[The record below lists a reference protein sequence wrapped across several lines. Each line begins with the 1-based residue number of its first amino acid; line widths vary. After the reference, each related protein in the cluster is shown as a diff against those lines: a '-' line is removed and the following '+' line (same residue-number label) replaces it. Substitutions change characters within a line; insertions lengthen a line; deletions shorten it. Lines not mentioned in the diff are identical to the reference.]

1 MKKHRRKTAGRL
13 SALLSLLLV
22 ATMAQP
28 LFQTRAAENDV
39 TMDGNVTWS
48 YLDDGSDPAGDST
61 TAGYDRTSWTKD
73 DYDISAWKTAT
84 GPFGAKKGKINDLG
98 GGCTPKTLLTQYKA
112 DGTTDIEAFFFR
124 TDVTIPDASKV
135 TKISGSV
142 IYDDAATVYVNGV
155 KIAGFDDDSITGN
168 LQYGGSNAGD
178 PKTGTIS
185 TSDPAALAAVK
196 DGKNVIAVEL
206 HQGRSSSSDIYFDMP
221 TLTFETTVSVPV
233 YTQKNISWTVGK
245 DASEINV
252 TWYADVD
259 GTGTLLVAKNS
270 EVSGNEMPADA
281 KSFTANGTASNKS
294 GYYNYQTT
302 ATGLSADTTYAYQLV
317 NGETKSEIRSFTTG
331 GTGAFSFAA
340 AGDPQIGASGSSV
353 NDTDGWEK
361 TLKLISGN
369 SAFDGVDFLLSAGDQ
384 VNTASNEDQYDGYLE
399 HDTLLDLPT
408 ATVVGNHDS
417 GSAAYDQHFNNPNE
431 SSYGTT
437 AAGGD
442 YYFVYNHVLFLALN
456 SNNTS
461 TAEHKAFMEQAIQ
474 ATAGQD
480 ITWKVVV
487 FHHSIYSVA
496 SHSLESGILTR
507 REKLVPVF
515 KDLDIDVV
523 LMGHD
528 HVYCRT
534 YMMDGLDPM
543 TDASIYDDADY
554 SSITNPTGIL
564 YVTLNSASGSKFYT
578 IKNASFPYSRVM
590 NQENVPNI
598 SRVDVSDSQFK
609 VTTYRTSDMSVVD
622 SFAINKKHVH
632 NMKAVSAG
640 EATCL
645 DEGNIAYWY
654 CDECGKYFRD
664 ADGEQEITLLDTV
677 VAAKGHQYG
686 AWQVVTAATTSATG
700 IKKHECTVCG
710 KVETAAIPVIQE
722 TTTENVTTEEETT
735 EKTTEKVTTED
746 ATTETTQKATTEDV
760 STEDGRTTGDVTAE
774 PTTELT
780 EEDTTIDKTTEAMT
794 GEMEDT
800 ESTTA
805 SGAGKDTGTTED
817 KTGKDSKL
825 VKTGDTTPIIYVA
838 VIGICACFVGAG
850 CVFAKSRKNK

>member
-1 MKKHRRKTAGRL
+1 MKHRCKTAKRL
-13 SALLSLLLV
+13 SVLLSLLLV

-28 LFQTRAAENDV
+28 LFQTKAAENDV
-39 TMDGNVTWS
+39 TLDGNVTWS

-61 TAGYDRTSWTKD
+61 AAGYDRTSWTKD
-73 DYDISAWKTAT
+73 GYDVSAWKTAT
-84 GPFGAKKGKINDLG
+84 GAFGAKKGKISDLG

-178 PKTGTIS
+178 PKTGIIN
-185 TSDPAALAAVK
+185 TSNSAALAAIK
-196 DGKNVIAVEL
+196 DGKNVVAVEI
-206 HQGRSSSSDIYFDMP
+206 HQGRSASSDIYFDMP
-221 TLTFETTVSVPV
+221 SLTFETTVPV

-245 DASEINV
+245 NESEINI

-294 GYYNYQTT
+294 GYYSYQTT

-317 NGETKSEIRSFTTG
+317 NGATKSEIHTFTTG
-331 GTGAFSFAA
+331 GAGSFSFAA

-361 TLKLISGN
+361 TLKLVSDN

-474 ATAGQD
+474 ATAGQS

-496 SHSLESGILTR
+496 SHSLENSILTR
-507 REKLVPVF
+507 REELVPVF

-543 TDASIYDDADY
+543 TDASIYDDANY

-578 IKNASFPYSRVM
+578 IKNVSFPYSRVM

-654 CDECGKYFRD
+654 CDDCGKYFRD
-664 ADGEQEITLLDTV
+664 ADGKQEITLSDTI
-677 VAAKGHQYG
+677 VAAKGHKYG
-686 AWQVVTAATTSATG
+686 AWQVVTAATTTSTG
-700 IKKHECTVCG
+700 IKKHECIVCG
-710 KVETAAIPVIQE
+710 NVETASIPVIQE
-722 TTTENVTTEEETT
+722 TTTENVTTEEG
-735 EKTTEKVTTED
+735 TTEKVTTED
-746 ATTETTQKATTEDV
+746 ATTETTQKATTEDTD
-760 STEDGRTTGDVTAE
+760 SDSDEDTED
-774 PTTELT
+774 
-780 EEDTTIDKTTEAMT
+780 EDTTEERT

-800 ESTTA
+800 E
-805 SGAGKDTGTTED
+805 TTESHD
-817 KTGKDSKL
+817 STGSSDGSGKGSKF
-825 VKTGDTTPIIYVA
+825 VKTGDSTPIVYVA
-838 VIGICACFVGAG
+838 VLASCACFIGAG
-850 CVFAKSRKNK
+850 CVFAKSRKNKQ

>member
-1 MKKHRRKTAGRL
+1 MKKHRRKTTGRL

-48 YLDDGSDPAGDST
+48 YLDDGSDPAGDSIA
-61 TAGYDRTSWTKD
+61 AGYDRTSWTKD

-281 KSFTANGTASNKS
+281 KSFTANETASNKS

-461 TAEHKAFMEQAIQ
+461 TAEHKAFMEQAMQ
-474 ATAGQD
+474 ATTGQD

-507 REKLVPVF
+507 REELVPVF

-543 TDASIYDDADY
+543 TDA
-554 SSITNPTGIL
+554 SITNPTGIL

-735 EKTTEKVTTED
+735 EKVTTED
-746 ATTETTQKATTEDV
+746 ATTETTQKATTEDTD
-760 STEDGRTTGDVTAE
+760 SDSD
-774 PTTELT
+774 
-780 EEDTTIDKTTEAMT
+780 EDTTEEHT

-800 ESTTA
+800 ESTISSETT
-805 SGAGKDTGTTED
+805 KDTGTTED

-825 VKTGDTTPIIYVA
+825 VKTGDTTPIVYVA
-838 VIGICACFVGAG
+838 VLASCACFVGAG
-850 CVFAKSRKNK
+850 CVFAKSRKNKQ

>member
-1 MKKHRRKTAGRL
+1 M
-13 SALLSLLLV
+13 
-22 ATMAQP
+22 
-28 LFQTRAAENDV
+28 
-39 TMDGNVTWS
+39 
-48 YLDDGSDPAGDST
+48 
-61 TAGYDRTSWTKD
+61 
-73 DYDISAWKTAT
+73 
-84 GPFGAKKGKINDLG
+84 
-98 GGCTPKTLLTQYKA
+98 
-112 DGTTDIEAFFFR
+112 
-124 TDVTIPDASKV
+124 
-135 TKISGSV
+135 
-142 IYDDAATVYVNGV
+142 
-155 KIAGFDDDSITGN
+155 
-168 LQYGGSNAGD
+168 
-178 PKTGTIS
+178 
-185 TSDPAALAAVK
+185 
-196 DGKNVIAVEL
+196 
-206 HQGRSSSSDIYFDMP
+206 
-221 TLTFETTVSVPV
+221 
-233 YTQKNISWTVGK
+233 
-245 DASEINV
+245 
-252 TWYADVD
+252 
-259 GTGTLLVAKNS
+259 
-270 EVSGNEMPADA
+270 
-281 KSFTANGTASNKS
+281 
-294 GYYNYQTT
+294 
-302 ATGLSADTTYAYQLV
+302 
-317 NGETKSEIRSFTTG
+317 
-331 GTGAFSFAA
+331 
-340 AGDPQIGASGSSV
+340 
-353 NDTDGWEK
+353 
-361 TLKLISGN
+361 
-369 SAFDGVDFLLSAGDQ
+369 DFLLSAGDQ

-456 SNNTS
+456 SNNIS
-461 TAEHKAFMEQAIQ
+461 TAEHKAFMEQAMQ

-507 REKLVPVF
+507 REELVPVF

-543 TDASIYDDADY
+543 TDASIYNDADY

-735 EKTTEKVTTED
+735 EKVTTED
-746 ATTETTQKATTEDV
+746 ATTETTQKATTEDTD
-760 STEDGRTTGDVTAE
+760 SDSD
-774 PTTELT
+774 
-780 EEDTTIDKTTEAMT
+780 EDTTEEHT

-800 ESTTA
+800 ESTISSETT
-805 SGAGKDTGTTED
+805 KDTGTTED

-825 VKTGDTTPIIYVA
+825 VKTGDTTPIVYVA
-838 VIGICACFVGAG
+838 VLASCACFVGAG
-850 CVFAKSRKNK
+850 CVFAKSRKNKQ

>member
-1 MKKHRRKTAGRL
+1 M
-13 SALLSLLLV
+13 
-22 ATMAQP
+22 
-28 LFQTRAAENDV
+28 
-39 TMDGNVTWS
+39 
-48 YLDDGSDPAGDST
+48 
-61 TAGYDRTSWTKD
+61 
-73 DYDISAWKTAT
+73 
-84 GPFGAKKGKINDLG
+84 
-98 GGCTPKTLLTQYKA
+98 
-112 DGTTDIEAFFFR
+112 
-124 TDVTIPDASKV
+124 
-135 TKISGSV
+135 

-456 SNNTS
+456 SNNIS
-461 TAEHKAFMEQAIQ
+461 TAEHKAFMEQAMQ

-507 REKLVPVF
+507 REELVPVF

-543 TDASIYDDADY
+543 TDASIYNDADY

-735 EKTTEKVTTED
+735 EKVTTED
-746 ATTETTQKATTEDV
+746 ATTETTQKATTEDTD
-760 STEDGRTTGDVTAE
+760 SDSD
-774 PTTELT
+774 
-780 EEDTTIDKTTEAMT
+780 EDTTEEHT

-800 ESTTA
+800 ESTISSETT
-805 SGAGKDTGTTED
+805 KDTGTTED

-825 VKTGDTTPIIYVA
+825 VKTGDTTPIVYVA
-838 VIGICACFVGAG
+838 VLASCACFVGAG
-850 CVFAKSRKNK
+850 CVFAKSRKNKQ